1 MPISEV
7 YPIQEFLNYLTFQ
20 KRYSRH
26 TIISYQ
32 TDLTAFFDFMVL
44 QYSSM
49 KLNEIS
55 ASVVRSW
62 LATLKQ
68 DKAASKTI
76 NRKISTLKSFF
87 KYQLKTGKIEFNP
100 VISVTSLKVSR
111 RLPSFIEQKDITT
124 LFNDLDPNKEKDPS
138 SEENLLKEIDEK
150 DSGEEFEDKT
160 KRLLMMIFY
169 QTGIRLSELINLK
182 ESQVD
187 KRNSTIK
194 VLGKGNKERVIP
206 VNNELLNG
214 IDKYIAEKRIL
225 FSDAGNTY
233 LLVSKKGKNLYPKY
247 VYNIVKV
254 LLNKSTSERKS
265 PHILRHTFA
274 THLTNNG
281 ADINAIKEL
290 LGHSS
295 LASTQIYT
303 HNSIDKLKEVHK
315 LAHPKSQ

>member
-1 MPISEV
+1 MLSNEI
-7 YPIQEFLNYLTFQ
+7 YPIQEFLNYLAFQ

-32 TDLTAFFDFMVL
+32 NDLTGFFDFIVL
-44 QYSSM
+44 QYNS
-49 KLNEIS
+49 LELREIS
-55 ASVVRSW
+55 ASAVRSW
-62 LATLKQ
+62 LASLKG
-68 DKAASKTI
+68 DKTASKTI

-87 KYQLKTGKIEFNP
+87 KYQLKMNKVELSP
-100 VISVTSLKVSR
+100 MASVGSLKISR
-111 RLPSFIEQKDITT
+111 RLPSFIEQKDINT
-124 LFNDLDPNKEKDPS
+124 LFKYVNFPETWEGKTS
-138 SEENLLKEIDEK
+138 HLL
-150 DSGEEFEDKT
+150 
-160 KRLLMMIFY
+160 LMIFY

-187 KRNSTIK
+187 KSNGSIK

-206 VNNELLNG
+206 VNNQLLKD
-214 IDKYIAEKRIL
+214 IDGYISEKKI
-225 FSDAGNTY
+225 FFKEEVSA
-233 LLVSKKGKNLYPKY
+233 LLVNKKGKALYPKY
-247 VYNIVKV
+247 VYNTVKRYLGGV
-254 LLNKSTSERKS
+254 STNERKS
-265 PHILRHTFA
+265 PHVLRHSFA

-315 LAHPKSQ
+315 LAHPKS

>member
-1 MPISEV
+1 MPLSEI
-7 YPIQEFLNYLTFQ
+7 YPIQEFLNYLAFQ

-32 TDLTAFFDFMVL
+32 NDLTGFFDFIVL
-44 QYSSM
+44 QYNSVS
-49 KLNEIS
+49 LREIS

-62 LATLKQ
+62 LASLKE

-87 KYQLKTGKIEFNP
+87 KYQLKMNNVEFSP
-100 VISVTSLKVSR
+100 MTSVSSLKISR
-111 RLPSFIEQKDITT
+111 RLPSFIEQKDINT
-124 LFNDLDPNKEKDPS
+124 LFKYVDFPETWEGKTNY
-138 SEENLLKEIDEK
+138 LL
-150 DSGEEFEDKT
+150 
-160 KRLLMMIFY
+160 LMIFY

-187 KRNSTIK
+187 KSNSTIK

-206 VNNELLNG
+206 VNNGLLKE
-214 IDKYIAEKRIL
+214 IDNYISEKKI
-225 FSDAGNTY
+225 FFKEVVSIH
-233 LLVSKKGKNLYPKY
+233 LLVSKKGKSLYPKY
-247 VYNIVKV
+247 VYNIVKKYLGDV
-254 LLNKSTSERKS
+254 STNERKS
-265 PHILRHTFA
+265 PHVLRHSFA

-303 HNSIDKLKEVHK
+303 HNSIEKLKEVHK
-315 LAHPKSQ
+315 LAHPKS

>member
-1 MPISEV
+1 MPASEI

-32 TDLTAFFDFMVL
+32 NDLTGFFDFIVL
-44 QYSSM
+44 QYNSII
-49 KLNEIS
+49 LREIS

-62 LATLKQ
+62 LASLKQ

-87 KYQLKTGKIEFNP
+87 KYQLKMNKVEFSP
-100 VISVTSLKVSR
+100 MTSVSSLKISR
-111 RLPSFIEQKDITT
+111 RLPSFIEQKDIST
-124 LFNDLDPNKEKDPS
+124 LFKYVDFPETWEGKTNH
-138 SEENLLKEIDEK
+138 LL
-150 DSGEEFEDKT
+150 
-160 KRLLMMIFY
+160 LMIFY
-169 QTGIRLSELINLK
+169 QTGIRLAELINLK

-187 KRNSTIK
+187 KSNSAIK
-194 VLGKGNKERVIP
+194 VVGKGNKERVIP
-206 VNNELLNG
+206 VNNELLKE
-214 IDKYIAEKRIL
+214 IDNYISEKRIFFKEAL
-225 FSDAGNTY
+225 NVH
-233 LLVSKKGKNLYPKY
+233 LLISKKGKILYPKY
-247 VYNIVKV
+247 VYNVVKKYLGDV
-254 LLNKSTSERKS
+254 STNERKS
-265 PHILRHTFA
+265 PHILRHSFA

-303 HNSIDKLKEVHK
+303 HNSIEKLKEVHK
-315 LAHPKSQ
+315 LAHPKS